1 MKNLS
6 LVKGKYKQQK
16 NRKRLVRNVTI
27 LILALNSLFL
37 SAQVKFDASVSKT
50 KLGLN
55 ERLRVDFVMNQ
66 NGDNFS
72 PPDFENF
79 QIIGGP
85 NQSIKTSY
93 VNGERSFSKT
103 YSYFLQPLKK
113 GSIRIKQASIEI
125 DGEEYKSLPIE
136 VLITD
141 SVSQPSESVTQYY
154 NDDDIELRALIS
166 KGSPYLNEPI
176 TVIYKLYYK
185 APINISDAR
194 ETETPNYK
202 DFWSQ
207 TIKIPQLKVQREI
220 YKGQNYN
227 VVEWRKVVLYPQ
239 KSGQLEISPLSL
251 NLVLDVPTD
260 KRDFFGN
267 VIYDQTSQFISTGMR
282 RITVKDLPL
291 NNKPSSFTGAV
302 GQFEFDVILN
312 KSSLRA
318 TESFQAELK
327 VKGEGN
333 LKLFD
338 LPDLLVPSS
347 MELFEPQREE
357 SINTNLSGMSGSVT
371 KLFTVIPRFQGSF
384 PIEEVEFSYFDPQLE
399 SYKTLKSPRLTVDV
413 FDGPTIAN
421 SSSNNTNV
429 ITPNDSFRFIKTKA
443 NLIKIDNS
451 KFFESQLF
459 YVLVSSP
466 FAMVIAFVMLTAY
479 TRTRKSSTIELQK
492 AQEKEINKMIDAAKK
507 SLNDK
512 NIFYDLI
519 EKALLKTLFLK
530 FSINIE
536 NFNKEKI
543 KSISRDKGVDE
554 KTISKII
561 QLIENCESAKYSRS
575 SNSIMNNDLNNAREV
590 INLILKNK

>member
-1 MKNLS
+1 M
-6 LVKGKYKQQK
+6 
-16 NRKRLVRNVTI
+16 VRNILI
-27 LILALNSLFL
+27 LILALNSLFI

-55 ERLRVDFVMNQ
+55 ERLRVDFIMNQ

-113 GSIRIKQASIEI
+113 GSIKIKQASIEI

-239 KSGQLEISPLSL
+239 KSGELEISPLSL

-267 VIYDQTSQFISTGMR
+267 VIYDQTSQIISTGMR
-282 RITVKDLPL
+282 RINVKDLPL

-302 GQFEFDVILN
+302 GQFEFDLILN

-338 LPDLLVPSS
+338 LPDLLVPNS

-421 SSSNNTNV
+421 SSLNNTNV

-451 KFFESQLF
+451 QFFESKLF
-459 YVLVSSP
+459 YILVSSP
-466 FAMVIAFVMLTAY
+466 FAIVIAFVMLTVY

-492 AQEKEINKMIDAAKK
+492 AQEKEINKMIEAAKK

-512 NIFYDLI
+512 NMFYDLI
-519 EKALLKTLFLK
+519 EKALLKTLLLK

-575 SNSIMNNDLNNAREV
+575 SNSMMNNDLKTAIEV
-590 INLILKNK
+590 IKLILKNK

>member
-1 MKNLS
+1 M
-6 LVKGKYKQQK
+6 
-16 NRKRLVRNVTI
+16 VRNITI
-27 LILALNSLFL
+27 LILALNSLFI

-113 GSIRIKQASIEI
+113 GSIRIKQASVEI
-125 DGEEYKSLPIE
+125 DGELYKSLPIE

-176 TVIYKLYYK
+176 TVIYKLFYK

-207 TIKIPQLKVQREI
+207 IIKIPQLKVQREI

-227 VVEWRKVVLYPQ
+227 TVEWRKVVLYPQ

-267 VIYDQTSQFISTGMR
+267 IIYDQTTLVISTGVR
-282 RITVKDLPL
+282 TINVKDLPL
-291 NNKPSSFTGAV
+291 KNKPLNFTGAV

-338 LPDLLVPSS
+338 LPDLQVPSS

-399 SYKTLKSPRLTVDV
+399 SYKTIKSPRLTVDV
-413 FDGPTIAN
+413 FDGPTITN
-421 SSSNNTNV
+421 SSLNNTNV
-429 ITPNDSFRFIKTKA
+429 ITPNDSFRFIKTKT
-443 NLIKIDNS
+443 NLIKIDDS

-466 FAMVIAFVMLTAY
+466 FAMVIAFVMLTTY
-479 TRTRKSSTIELQK
+479 TRSRKSSTIELQK
-492 AQEKEINKMIDAAKK
+492 TQEKEINKMIDAAKK

-519 EKALLKTLFLK
+519 EKVLLKTLLLK

-543 KSISRDKGVDE
+543 KSISRDKGIDE

-575 SNSIMNNDLNNAREV
+575 SNSIMKNDLKNAKEV

>member
-1 MKNLS
+1 M
-6 LVKGKYKQQK
+6 
-16 NRKRLVRNVTI
+16 VRNILI
-27 LILALNSLFL
+27 LILALNSLFI

-113 GSIRIKQASIEI
+113 GSIKIKQASVEI

-239 KSGQLEISPLSL
+239 KPGELEISPLSL

-267 VIYDQTSQFISTGMR
+267 VIYDQTSQVISTGK
-282 RITVKDLPL
+282 RIINVKDLPL

-338 LPDLLVPSS
+338 LPDLQVPSS

-413 FDGPTIAN
+413 FDGPSIAN
-421 SSSNNTNV
+421 SSLNNTNV

-451 KFFESQLF
+451 QFFESQLF
-459 YVLVSSP
+459 YILVSSP
-466 FAMVIAFVMLTAY
+466 FAVVFAFVMLTAY

-492 AQEKEINKMIDAAKK
+492 AQEKEINKMIDTAKK

-512 NIFYDLI
+512 NMFYDLI
-519 EKALLKTLFLK
+519 EKALLKTLLLK

-536 NFNKEKI
+536 NLNKEKI

-554 KTISKII
+554 KTISIII

-575 SNSIMNNDLNNAREV
+575 SNSIMNNDLNNATEV
-590 INLILKNK
+590 INLILKNKQ

>member
-1 MKNLS
+1 
-6 LVKGKYKQQK
+6 
-16 NRKRLVRNVTI
+16 LVRNITI

-282 RITVKDLPL
+282 RINVKDLPL
-291 NNKPSSFTGAV
+291 KNKPSSFTGAV

-338 LPDLLVPSS
+338 LPDILVPSS

-357 SINTNLSGMSGSVT
+357 SINTNLSGMSGSIT

-443 NLIKIDNS
+443 NLIKIDDS
-451 KFFESQLF
+451 EFFESQLF
-459 YVLVSSP
+459 YILVSSP

-479 TRTRKSSTIELQK
+479 TRTRKSSSLELQK

-590 INLILKNK
+590 INLILKNKQ